1 MSDPRP
7 GVLFHGSGIA
17 DIAVLEPR
25 RIFMPG
31 EVDPE
36 QWPALV
42 YASDLAA
49 FAAAHA
55 FPWDS
60 EDGFQLSVD
69 FHKRVKMRIPQV
81 LSGLL
86 RRPVYIYT
94 VRAESFEPT
103 REEHTGHTFHCGKPV
118 PVMTCKAF
126 DSVEA
131 AITALGGVVTYF

>member
-1 MSDPRP
+1 MNDTQPRL
-7 GVLFHGSGIA
+7 LFHGSGIP

-31 EVDPE
+31 DVDPE

-69 FHKRVKMRIPQV
+69 FHKRVKMRIPRA
-81 LSGLL
+81 LSELL

-94 VRAESFEPT
+94 VMAGNFEPT
-103 REEHTGHTFHCGKPV
+103 REELTGHTFHCSQLV

-126 DSVEA
+126 ASVEE
-131 AITALGGVVTYF
+131 AILSYGGAVTYF

>member
-1 MSDPRP
+1 MNDSRP
-7 GVLFHGSGIA
+7 SVLFHGSAIA

-69 FHKRVKMRIPQV
+69 FHQRVKMRVPRA
-81 LSGLL
+81 LSELL
-86 RRPVYIYT
+86 GRPVYLYT
-94 VRAESFEPT
+94 VSAEGFEQT
-103 REEHTGHTFHCGKPV
+103 REEITGHTFHCGRLV
-118 PVMTCKAF
+118 PVMACKAF

-131 AITALGGVVTYF
+131 AIHFHGGVVTYF